1 MNGPSYLVS
10 RSTLKMGGSNGVYG
24 EKFKSKIIDIADDG
38 ASASKLKMKISRSG
52 RGSERF
58 KEVKQQ
64 PDGSYM
70 MYTISGGVAKE
81 KKISSRRA
89 EGFIRRMKKS
99 QKRLNN
105 KNA

>member
-1 MNGPSYLVS
+1 MNGPSYLTS
-10 RSTLKMGGSNGVYG
+10 LSTLKMKGSNGANR
-24 EKFKSKIIDIADDG
+24 EKFKSKTIDILDDNSG
-38 ASASKLKMKISRSG
+38 ASKLKMKISKSG
-52 RGSERF
+52 RSTERF

-70 MYTISGGVAKE
+70 MYTIRSGVARE

-99 QKRLNN
+99 QKRLQN
-105 KNA
+105 K